1 MTSRRDFIATLAA
14 AIATGSVLAAQ
25 PTNVD
30 VYLDPT

>member
-1 MTSRRDFIATLAA
+1 MTSRRDFIAALAA
-14 AIATGSVLAAQ
+14 TVATGIVSAAQ